1 MSYTFSRRD
10 FMKYSAVAAVAVA
23 GSSMFTGC
31 STSNPN
37 RPYGTYTKNAKCTL
51 TFGGKSGGILGFGGT
66 PDAQTLLAGATY
78 DSNTKTLQLPFE
90 HYAVSQGCS
99 CTAANYQI
107 DITDAN
113 GKIKSYRNGSD
124 FGDTTPAAKVS
135 ITDNGGAA
143 GMKVET
149 TYSPKITVTG
159 IDFTG
164 AKKVEVRYFPRHN
177 ALGRENDTYS
187 DVYATWNITSLF
199 TTT

>member
-31 STSNPN
+31 SASNPN
-37 RPYGTYTKNAKCTL
+37 RPYGTYKNADCKL

-66 PDAQTLLAGATY
+66 EDRQILLAGATY
-78 DSNTKTLQLPFE
+78 DSTTKTLRLPFE

-99 CTAANYQI
+99 CKYYSYQI
-107 DITDAN
+107 DVTTAD
-113 GKIKSYRNGSD
+113 GIKSYTDGSD
-124 FGDTTPAAKVS
+124 FGDATTPTKVS
-135 ITDNGGAA
+135 ITDNGGAT

-149 TYSPKITVTG
+149 PYHPIITVTG

-177 ALGRENDTYS
+177 ALGKQNDTYS
-187 DVYATWNITSLF
+187 DVYATWDITSLF
-199 TTT
+199 